1 MSVPGKG
8 KLTEVTLTWDEGRI
22 EQWIRFGRIARERI
36 VDRHR
41 RLVGFADGSVFA
53 LVRWQANAYGTVV
66 SRIDILRAGADRT
79 ERVTIPTVTP
89 GAQSLL
95 RLSGWPKVEAT
106 LRIIDGVEALTIAP
120 ECACPDHWRQVHN
133 RLSLGRSAEPYTLP
147 RHRAWLLRR
156 AVTP

>member
-8 KLTEVTLTWDEGRI
+8 KLTEVTLIWNEGRF

-41 RLVGFADGSVFA
+41 RLIGFADGSVFA

-66 SRIDILRAGADRT
+66 SRIDILHAGGDRT
-79 ERVTIPTVTP
+79 ERIAIPGVTP
-89 GAQSLL
+89 DAESLL
-95 RLSGWPKVEAT
+95 RLSGWPKVEAA
-106 LRIIDGVEALTIAP
+106 LHIIDGIDALGIAP
-120 ECACPDHWRQVHN
+120 QRACPDYWRQVHN
-133 RLSLGRSAEPYTLP
+133 RLSFGRSAEPYTLP

>member
-1 MSVPGKG
+1 VSVPGKE
-8 KLTEVTLTWDEGRI
+8 KFTDVTLIWDEGRI

-41 RLVGFADGSVFA
+41 RIVGFVDGSVFA
-53 LVRWQANAYGTVV
+53 YVRWQANAYGTVV
-66 SRIDILRAGADRT
+66 SRIDILRTGGDSA
-79 ERVTIPTVTP
+79 ERIAIPGVTP

-95 RLSGWPKVEAT
+95 RLSGWPKVEAA
-106 LRIIDGVEALTIAP
+106 LEIIDRIEALGIAP
-120 ECACPDHWRQVHN
+120 ERVCPDYWRQVHN
-133 RLSLGRSAEPYTLP
+133 RLSLGRAAERYTLD